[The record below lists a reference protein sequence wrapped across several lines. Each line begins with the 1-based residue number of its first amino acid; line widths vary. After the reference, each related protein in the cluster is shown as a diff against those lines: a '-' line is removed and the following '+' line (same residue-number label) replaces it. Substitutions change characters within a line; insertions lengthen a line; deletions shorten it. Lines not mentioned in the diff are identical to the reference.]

1 MLAFAS
7 ASVLPT
13 SSNSSGSLLDA
24 GALCFSDCF
33 SDVTLE
39 GAGVGTS
46 LDAEHCT
53 CRGTSA
59 VVCVVDTGTVFVG
72 FTSTVD
78 RVTGATIVEDT
89 RVVLMFVVETVMDFS
104 GGDVVVVTVGN
115 GAGVEV
121 VTGDGILTVF
131 SAVVCS
137 LEGDAV
143 SKGVVTWT
151 FSVFSVTATAFSLAV
166 VVTVV
171 DVAAVGGG
179 HFM

>member
-1 MLAFAS
+1 
-7 ASVLPT
+7 
-13 SSNSSGSLLDA
+13 
-24 GALCFSDCF
+24 
-33 SDVTLE
+33 
-39 GAGVGTS
+39 
-46 LDAEHCT
+46 
-53 CRGTSA
+53 
-59 VVCVVDTGTVFVG
+59 
-72 FTSTVD
+72 
-78 RVTGATIVEDT
+78 
-89 RVVLMFVVETVMDFS
+89 MFVVETVMDFS